1 MTGKSYLIAADTI
14 LAIHVGFVIF
24 VIFGLLLVFIG
35 YALSWRWV
43 RNPVFR
49 VIHLLAV
56 LFVVLQSWLSMIC
69 PLTTWEMQL
78 RQNAGD
84 TIYTGSFLSHWLQEL
99 LYYQAPAWVFVI
111 CYTLFGL
118 LVILSWVWVRPRPFV
133 KSTKGKK

>member
-1 MTGKSYLIAADTI
+1 MTGKSSLIAADTI

-24 VIFGLLLVFIG
+24 VILGLLLVFIG
-35 YALSWRWV
+35 HALSWHWV

-56 LFVVLQSWLSMIC
+56 LFVVLQSWLGMIC

-78 RQNAGD
+78 RRNAGD
-84 TIYTGSFLSHWLQEL
+84 AVYTGSFISHWLQEL
-99 LYYQAPAWVFVI
+99 LYYQAPAWVFVV
-111 CYTLFGL
+111 CYTLFGM

-133 KSTKGKK
+133 KGIKGK